1 MSPIKINPESI
12 KKLILVQSAIKGFL
26 FRVKSVPKILEN
38 SKILIP
44 NISSSKFKTVPNS
57 KITKEEI
64 EKLFEKYPPLEDG
77 VLVELKQSVEY
88 ENKAIYFGE
97 WEKNGNRRHGRGL
110 QLWANGSKYEGYW
123 KGDKAN
129 VKGKLTHPNGDV
141 YEGEWLEDKA
151 HGYGIYSQIDGLK
164 YEGKLERR

>member
-12 KKLILVQSAIKGFL
+12 KKLILIQSAIKGFL
-26 FRVKSVPKILEN
+26 FRVKKFPKILEN

-57 KITKEEI
+57 KIIKEEI

-77 VLVELKQSVEY
+77 VVELKQSVEY

-97 WEKNGNRRHGRGL
+97 WEKNGNRTHSRGL
-110 QLWANGSKYEGYW
+110 QLWANGSKYQGYW

-129 VKGKLTHPNGDV
+129 VKGKLTYSDGDV

-151 HGYGIYSQIDGLK
+151 HGYGVYTHIDGLK
-164 YEGKLERR
+164 